1 MKHEIR
7 ERLDKRIT
15 KETINHE
22 VFSLI
27 VETTESQWN
36 CTSQMTSENVFEASN
51 TTDGITSTM
60 VINDEYD
67 YTTIILRQPDGNDLG
82 SIVCHANG
90 EINESYNKLPRAI
103 RVVVYDY
110 VDAIA
115 EAIDDYINHRN
126 EE

>member
-82 SIVCHANG
+82 SITCHSNG